1 MLYDCLSSADSIIC
15 RSVIS
20 CAQEVTTC
28 YTRGINQIGDVVWS
42 QPPETGPVI
51 SVMVGLNVSGVL
63 HYLGL
68 CDISGWSVVMSWL
81 CDLFTVVLGS
91 EQMHCL
97 SNKTHFLGSES
108 DHTLHFLHF
117 YRIIISGCGEQ

>member
-1 MLYDCLSSADSIIC
+1 MLDDCLSSDDSIC

-20 CAQEVTTC
+20 CAQEVTNC
-28 YTRGINQIGDVVWS
+28 YTRGINQIGDVVGS

-51 SVMVGLNVSGVL
+51 SVMAGLNVSGVL

-91 EQMHCL
+91 EQLHCL
-97 SNKTHFLGSES
+97 SSKNYFLGSES